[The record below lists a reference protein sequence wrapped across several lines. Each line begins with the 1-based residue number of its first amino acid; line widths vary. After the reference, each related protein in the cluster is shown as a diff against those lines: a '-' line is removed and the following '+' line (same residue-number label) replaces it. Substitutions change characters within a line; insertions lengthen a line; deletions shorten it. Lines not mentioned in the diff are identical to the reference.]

1 MPNRTRLLIVDDHK
15 ALTEG
20 LTSLLNAEAGLHIAG
35 VAHSGGDALALAT
48 NTAADVMLLDIGLPD
63 MDGIKVC
70 ATLREQVPKLHV
82 IALSMH
88 QEEAYVT
95 AMLDAGAKGY
105 LLKNAG
111 REEILEAIRSVRS
124 GGTHFSPEVT
134 QLLINRVVSDQR
146 AGKPVV
152 QADPGLTEREKD
164 VLELIVREHTTAEIA
179 EALHIGV
186 STVETHRRNLM
197 EKLGARNSAGLV
209 RIAMER
215 GLV

>member
-1 MPNRTRLLIVDDHK
+1 MPHKTRLLIVDDHK
-15 ALTEG
+15 ALAEG
-20 LTSLLNAEAGLHIAG
+20 LASLLGDGNGLRIMGMAHNGAEALE
-35 VAHSGGDALALAT
+35 LAT
-48 NTAADVMLLDIGLPD
+48 NTPADVMLLDIGLPD
-63 MDGIKVC
+63 IDGIEVC
-70 ATLREQVPKLHV
+70 ARLHEQAPGLRV

-88 QEEAYVT
+88 EEEAYVT
-95 AMLDAGAKGY
+95 AMLEAGAKGY

-134 QLLINRVVSDQR
+134 QLLINRLVSDQR
-146 AGKPVV
+146 ASKPVEP
-152 QADPGLTEREKD
+152 ADPGITERERE
-164 VLELIVREHTTAEIA
+164 VLRLIVQEYTTSEIA
-179 EALHIGV
+179 DALHIGV
-186 STVETHRRNLM
+186 STAETHRRHLM